1 MRKAIFPG
9 LKKQHKPKM
18 SYLSTF
24 GTESCIGVNIFALS
38 DDILSTSES
47 AFLFYFACFP
57 FETRSAA
64 KILILQVSVKANG
77 V

>member
-1 MRKAIFPG
+1 
-9 LKKQHKPKM
+9 M

-24 GTESCIGVNIFALS
+24 GTDSCIGVNIFALS

-64 KILILQVSVKANG
+64 KILILQHSLF
-77 V
+77 